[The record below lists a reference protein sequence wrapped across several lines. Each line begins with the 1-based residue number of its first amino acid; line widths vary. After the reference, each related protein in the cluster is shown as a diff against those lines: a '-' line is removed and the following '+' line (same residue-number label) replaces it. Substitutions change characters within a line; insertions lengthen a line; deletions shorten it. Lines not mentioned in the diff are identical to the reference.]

1 MAEVILRKPE
11 VKRRTGYSDTTLWRK
26 STDPDDDFPAARRLG
41 QNSIGWLE
49 SEIGEWIESRVRV
62 GVTPQGETD
71 EMVGGGIET

>member
-41 QNSIGWLE
+41 PNSVGWLE
-49 SEIGEWIESRVRV
+49 SEIGVWIESRARI
-62 GVTPQGETD
+62 GVAPQGETD

>member
-26 STDPDDDFPAARRLG
+26 SVDPDDDFPAARRLG

-49 SEIGEWIESRVRV
+49 SEIGEWIESRAPV
-62 GVTPQGETD
+62 GVTAQGETD
-71 EMVGGGIET
+71 EKIEGGVGT